1 MTAAKVITTNS
12 AASSLVAQWVRIEK
26 SVKRLPHFSGQVRT
40 LARALPC
47 EAAIIARMEP
57 LKIAIL
63 GLGQAA
69 RNIHLPAL
77 RGLGEQFEAA
87 AVCDP
92 DEAAREAAQAAA
104 PGAKIYADPYEA
116 IRGGGIDAVDICS
129 PPALHC
135 EQACAALAA
144 GLHVFCEKPLAMNLG
159 EADRMLAA
167 AGEARRTLAVNGQ
180 FPDMAIHQAA
190 HTEIASPRFGRLL
203 LMQATQSFRTSEA
216 TEAGWRNDAPRR
228 VTFDFGVHLFD
239 LSTFFFGELPAS
251 VSCTI
256 SSLGTPI
263 PEAATSIA
271 LAFPSGGAASFVL
284 NRVSAGEERYCDIVL
299 TGVDSE
305 ARCSIGGRADLEFGI
320 AARSRMPYARAR
332 FAMGGTAERVQ
343 AGRSQLL
350 AREGSNPFA
359 AATAVRLRAFY
370 DQIQRDVPMP
380 RSAAYH
386 REMLALALAAYESAE
401 TGRRIDMAGRYAPA
415 SAFCR

>member
-1 MTAAKVITTNS
+1 
-12 AASSLVAQWVRIEK
+12 
-26 SVKRLPHFSGQVRT
+26 
-40 LARALPC
+40 
-47 EAAIIARMEP
+47 MEP

-69 RNIHLPAL
+69 QNIHLPAL
-77 RGLGEQFEAA
+77 RGLAGFEVAA
-87 AVCDP
+87 LCDP
-92 DEAAREAAQAAA
+92 DAAAREAAQAALPA
-104 PGAKIYADPYEA
+104 AKVYAGAADL
-116 IRGGGIDAVDICS
+116 IRAGGIDAVDICS
-129 PPALHC
+129 PPSEHC
-135 EQACAALAA
+135 AQACAALEA
-144 GLHVFCEKPLAMNLG
+144 GLHVFCEKPIGMTLT

-167 AGEARRTLAVNGQ
+167 AADAKRTLAVNGQ

-190 HTEIASPRFGRLL
+190 QTEIRSPRFGRLL
-203 LMQATQSFRTSEA
+203 LMQATQSFRTNAA
-216 TEAGWRNDAPRR
+216 TEAGWRKDAPRR
-228 VTFDFGVHLFD
+228 VAFDFGVHLFD
-239 LSTFFFGELPAS
+239 LAAFFFGELPAS
-251 VSCTI
+251 ISCTI

-271 LAFPSGGAASFVL
+271 LEFHSGGAASFVL

-359 AATAVRLRAFY
+359 AATAVRLRSFFE
-370 DQIQRDVPMP
+370 QIRRDIPMP

-386 REMLALALAAYESAE
+386 REMLALALAAYESSE
-401 TGRRIDMAGRYAPA
+401 TGRRIDMADRYAPT
-415 SAFCR
+415 SAFCC